1 MKAGKTM
8 SCCDHNSNENADSRI
23 HIKNGVV
30 DEIRMEEQESFVT
43 VTYKTS
49 GEFGLKFVTTVT
61 LVAGKNTV
69 IQDESGQEKSLKD
82 LKEGMKIDALA
93 SSRMTRSLPPQ
104 TAAYEIRI
112 QKEKQYQTTETRVLM
127 ADIKNQILYT
137 GIPGQPSKQIKF
149 IISKETRIL
158 NRRGMPI
165 HLWNLRRG
173 QFVRVQHAD
182 FLTNSIPPQTAAYRI
197 QIL

>member
-1 MKAGKTM
+1 M
-8 SCCDHNSNENADSRI
+8 SCCDHNSNDNADSRI

-30 DEIRMEEQESFVT
+30 DEIRIEEQESFVT

-61 LVAGKNTV
+61 LVVGKNTV
-69 IQDESGQEKSLKD
+69 IRDEAGQEKSLKD

-104 TAAYEIRI
+104 TAAYEIQI

-127 ADIKNQILYT
+127 TDIRNQILYT
-137 GIPGQPSKQIKF
+137 RIPRQPSKQIKF

-173 QFVRVQHAD
+173 QFVRVQYAD
-182 FLTNSIPPQTAAYRI
+182 FLTNSIPPQTTAYRI

>member
-1 MKAGKTM
+1 M

-61 LVAGKNTV
+61 LVVGKNTV

>member
-1 MKAGKTM
+1 M

-61 LVAGKNTV
+61 LVVGKNTV

-173 QFVRVQHAD
+173 QFVRVQYAD

>member
-61 LVAGKNTV
+61 LVVGKNTV